1 MKIKNILAIIP
12 ARGGSKTILKKNIK
26 KMCGKPLIYY
36 PIRLAKSIKAI
47 NRIVVSTDS
56 KEIAKVAR
64 KFGAYVPFLRPSGLS
79 KDDTPMLPVLQH
91 CIRYLKDNEGYKADL
106 ILLLY
111 PTNPLLKKETVMKAI
126 NLLKKSRC
134 KSVLSVAEDY
144 GRFWRYNE
152 SEKRYCPFYPKNYVN
167 RQYYKP
173 LLRENGAIYFSTHD
187 TLMKNRKS
195 DGKDNRLIDRKSL
208 RVMIMGPDEMV
219 DIDTIDDW
227 KKAEEK
233 MQRSRKR

>member
-91 CIRYLKDNEGYKADL
+91 CIRYLKDNEGYK
-106 ILLLY
+106 
-111 PTNPLLKKETVMKAI
+111 
-126 NLLKKSRC
+126 
-134 KSVLSVAEDY
+134 
-144 GRFWRYNE
+144 GRIYNA
-152 SEKRYCPFYPKNYVN
+152 RRRN
-167 RQYYKP
+167 
-173 LLRENGAIYFSTHD
+173 
-187 TLMKNRKS
+187 
-195 DGKDNRLIDRKSL
+195 
-208 RVMIMGPDEMV
+208 
-219 DIDTIDDW
+219 
-227 KKAEEK
+227 
-233 MQRSRKR
+233 